1 MSAKR
6 FVIELRGGPASGRRT
21 LEALDLAA
29 GLAGFGHEVRL
40 VVPTS
45 GLATLAGAHGDP
57 ELGAGLDQAA
67 AAGTGPAVTPA
78 AEPPDRVGALA
89 VEHGD
94 AAAVRAGADAVLV
107 F

>member
-21 LEALDLAA
+21 LEALELAA

-40 VVPTS
+40 VLPTS
-45 GLATLAGAHGDP
+45 GLATLAGARSDP
-57 ELGAGLDQAA
+57 ELAERLERVA
-67 AAGTGPAVTPA
+67 AAGVAPAVTA
-78 AEPPDRVGALA
+78 AADPPDRVAALA

-94 AAAVRAGADAVLV
+94 AAAQRAGADAVLA